1 MPGPEGPD
9 ASMDIGK
16 TQCSQTHRVTMNS
29 RYEIRNG
36 SNIVAYVNEGNA
48 GYTITPV
55 KLNGDN
61 LNALMRAIDHG
72 RLPEGF
78 TKRHT
83 NLY

>member
-1 MPGPEGPD
+1 M
-9 ASMDIGK
+9 
-16 TQCSQTHRVTMNS
+16 HRVTMNS

-61 LNALMRAIDHG
+61 LNSLMRAIDHG
-72 RLPEGF
+72 RIPEGF

-83 NLY
+83 NLYLNTEEKNEHHSITHIPRTL